1 MALTR
6 TETLPRIVVSV
17 FDGDAGALIGS
28 CADNRVDDFVRWGL
42 IGALARLTFDGVV
55 ARDTTLAFLD
65 RFEREPLAPPDNAAW
80 QGWQDAIYL
89 LGLEE
94 MRERLHAACR
104 DGRFLQPEDE
114 LAYCD
119 QHLTIARNLAPG
131 DPSLFDEAHYQPLGD
146 PVEELRWVRDVDTKE
161 EEEERSDPGRS
172 TALTQDEIDWLGK
185 VLDSECMPDDAMG
198 VEEIDGYVCALV
210 TDANRDWAR
219 GMASAILGPAQKGS
233 VFESEGQ
240 AKRAARLVARMW
252 NTIIS
257 RLDAGNAHRPILW
270 GSEAP
275 KAQRWAKGFIAGM
288 QAARSK
294 WWKPLQDEDVH
305 MFLDPIL
312 GLALDEGE
320 EEEGLLA
327 TPDTREEWIAL
338 LPTSIVGLYATT
350 WLHHELQRE
359 RARQPVRSTKVG
371 RNAPCPCGSGKKFK
385 RCCGSPETSF
395 H

>member
-1 MALTR
+1 MTARIREFLKRRKDEGPCLVVDLDVVRENYLAFAKSLPDSKVFYAVKANPAPEILKLLTALGCCFDVASVN
-6 TETLPRIVVSV
+6 ETQAVLE
-17 FDGDAGALIGS
+17 AGAS
-28 CADNRVDDFVRWGL
+28 
-42 IGALARLTFDGVV
+42 
-55 ARDTTLAFLD
+55 
-65 RFEREPLAPPDNAAW
+65 P
-80 QGWQDAIYL
+80 
-89 LGLEE
+89 
-94 MRERLHAACR
+94 
-104 DGRFLQPEDE
+104 
-114 LAYCD
+114 
-119 QHLTIARNLAPG
+119 
-131 DPSLFDEAHYQPLGD
+131 
-146 PVEELRWVRDVDTKE
+146 
-161 EEEERSDPGRS
+161 EERSDPGRS

-210 TDANRDWAR
+210 MDANRDWAR
-219 GMASAILGPAQKGS
+219 GMASAILGPAQKAS

-327 TPDTREEWIAL
+327 TPDTREGGMDRVAANKHSRAL
-338 LPTSIVGLYATT
+338 
-350 WLHHELQRE
+350 
-359 RARQPVRSTKVG
+359 
-371 RNAPCPCGSGKKFK
+371 RNHVA
-385 RCCGSPETSF
+385 SP
-395 H
+395 